1 MHGEARGRRAT
12 ESPHSI
18 DRGHE
23 GNTRLSKETVGGAEG
38 NARVGMET
46 VGARRATQGT
56 EERKGD
62 FVGDGER

>member
-23 GNTRLSKETVGGAEG
+23 GNTRLSKETVGGAEVDG
-38 NARVGMET
+38 VSARQGQ
-46 VGARRATQGT
+46 GARRATQGT